1 MIQISTHGSEV
12 RSSESEDEFVLS
24 LVAANQRCRSW
35 REKLDWVLGL
45 FAGENDPLTTG
56 RLVDIAVYL
65 RFLGTGAIQ
74 CVEDGRH
81 FRPAHHARI
90 ALKIQEQLARLT
102 APDKACI
109 ARKIY
114 PWLPSSAHTF
124 RRAEPLTRIRDI
136 AHRND
141 IPQDLK
147 REIKHTLQNKLHR
160 CAGTE
165 DLATCSAL
173 LERIT
178 APGANYPSAFVDQFR
193 IFHEE
198 LKEFFNARS
207 LDERLKALLPVVGGS
222 EASLIESFLSEK
234 AGTSAPEQLAAFRT
248 LTKLRQSFLG
258 TAERSP
264 SLEPQDI
271 LLADIALENFAFV
284 LLSEI
289 INSFETE
296 GTRSSWESS
305 LDTLRLATDNLG
317 MSCVDPDECRALGAE
332 LRRWRENFDP
342 SDREQLLRLKATSDR
357 ARRLAEDYTDL
368 ILALFPRRVEKL
380 GRALGVAKHTIQVFC
395 EADIRGH
402 IIFQLSKLV
411 ALMSRRL
418 REQLALPSWEVV
430 VPGLAVGRVQTAGCL
445 GELGPDLPEP
455 VVALL
460 ECAEGD
466 EEIPRGVA
474 GIVLAHEIPHLS
486 HLAVRARQ
494 AGVVLVTCEGVAILD
509 ELKSR
514 QDQMISL
521 RATPEKVEWEK
532 SSGPGP
538 LQSVKC
544 GQPVRVPHAR
554 LVSDRLWM
562 SLEQI
567 APDTGGGKAA
577 ATRRL
582 SELTGQ
588 CGFKT
593 PPAVVIPFGVMDAAL
608 GETPGL
614 LAEYRRVLEQIY
626 AMPPAEFTAATER
639 LRDLIRQLT
648 VPDALASEVC
658 EEFGANTRLIVRSSA
673 NCEDVEE
680 MAGAGLYESVAN
692 VAPTNVAAAI
702 RDVWSSLWTLRAALS
717 RNQAGIPHDQAHMAV
732 LIQEL
737 LTPDL
742 SFVLHTVNPI
752 NHNPREVYAEIAVGL
767 GETLVSA
774 MTRGNPYRII
784 CDRHT
789 GAVSTLAFANFS
801 RALWPDP
808 AGGIVPGIVDYTT
821 IALSCD
827 EDARKQLGRRLTS
840 IAQAVENAFQ
850 KPQDIEGVVVG
861 EEIYLVQSRPQ
872 QGLPGKT

>member
-1 MIQISTHGSEV
+1 VTLIGNSSSEV
-12 RSSESEDEFVLS
+12 RPPDNEDEFVLS
-24 LVAANQRCRSW
+24 LAAANQRCRSW

-45 FAGENDPLTTG
+45 LAGEHHPLTTEQ
-56 RLVDIAVYL
+56 LADISIYL
-65 RFLGTGAIQ
+65 RFLGTGAVQ

-90 ALKIQEQLARLT
+90 ALRIQEQLARLT

-114 PWLPSSAHTF
+114 PWLPSSAQTF

-178 APGANYPSAFVDQFR
+178 APGANYPPAFVEQFR
-193 IFHEE
+193 LFHEE

-207 LDERLKALLPVVGGS
+207 LDERLQALLPAVGGS
-222 EASLIESFLSEK
+222 GASLIQLFLSEK
-234 AGTSAPEQLAAFRT
+234 AATSATEQLAAFGT
-248 LTKLRQSFLG
+248 LTKLRQSFQG
-258 TAERSP
+258 IAERNST
-264 SLEPQDI
+264 LEPQDV
-271 LLADIALENFAFV
+271 LLADIALEDYAFV

-296 GTRSSWESS
+296 GAGSSWERS
-305 LDTLRLATDNLG
+305 LDTLCLATDNLEL
-317 MSCVDPDECRALGAE
+317 SSVDPDECRALGAE

-342 SDREQLLRLKATSDR
+342 SDREQLLRLKATADR
-357 ARRLAEDYTDL
+357 ARRLAEDYTDR
-368 ILALFPRRVEKL
+368 IMALFPRRVEKL
-380 GRALGVAKHTIQVFC
+380 GSALGVADHTVQVFC

-411 ALMSRRL
+411 AFMSRRL
-418 REQLALPSWEVV
+418 REQLALPSWDVV
-430 VPGLAVGRVQTAGCL
+430 VPGLAVGRVQAAEWL
-445 GELGPDLPEP
+445 GELGPVLLEP
-455 VVALL
+455 VIALL
-460 ECAEGD
+460 NCAEGD

-494 AGVVLVTCEGVAILD
+494 AGVVLVTCEVVARVD

-514 QDQMISL
+514 QGQMISL
-521 RATPEKVEWEK
+521 KATPEKVAWDK
-532 SSGPGP
+532 STGPGP
-538 LQSVKC
+538 SQNVERS
-544 GQPVRVPHAR
+544 QPVRVPPVR
-554 LVSDRLWM
+554 LVSDRMWI
-562 SLEQI
+562 SLDQV
-567 APDTGGGKAA
+567 APDTGGGKADA
-577 ATRRL
+577 ARRL
-582 SELTGQ
+582 AELASPG
-588 CGFKT
+588 GFKT
-593 PPAVVIPFGVMDAAL
+593 PPALVVPLGAMEAAL
-608 GETPGL
+608 QATPGA
-614 LAEYRRVLEQIY
+614 LAEYRRLLDQIN
-626 AMPPAEFTAATER
+626 AMAPAEFAAATER
-639 LRDLIRQLT
+639 LRDLIRQVT
-648 VPDALASEVC
+648 VPDQLASEVS
-658 EEFGANTRLIVRSSA
+658 EKFGANTRLIVRSSA

-692 VAPTNVAAAI
+692 VAPTTVASAI

-717 RNQAGIPHDQAHMAV
+717 RKQTGIPHTQAHMAV

-737 LTPDL
+737 LTPEF

-752 NHNPREVYAEIAVGL
+752 NHNPLEVYAEIAVGL

-774 MTRGNPYRII
+774 ATRGNPYRII
-784 CDRHT
+784 CDRHA
-789 GAVSTLAFANFS
+789 GAVTTLAFANFS

-808 AGGIVPGIVDYTT
+808 AGGIVPGIVDYSR
-821 IALSCD
+821 IALSC
-827 EDARKQLGRRLTS
+827 EHDARQRLGRRLAS
-840 IAQAVENAFQ
+840 IGQAVENAFR
-850 KPQDIEGVVVG
+850 KPQDIEGIGVG